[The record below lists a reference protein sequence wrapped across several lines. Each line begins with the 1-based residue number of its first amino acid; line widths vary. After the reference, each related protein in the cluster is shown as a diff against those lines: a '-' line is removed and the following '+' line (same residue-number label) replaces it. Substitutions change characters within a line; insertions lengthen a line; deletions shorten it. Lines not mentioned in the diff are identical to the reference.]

1 MLLRSRNR
9 LKPTEKSLKGN
20 SHPENVFS
28 PENKSSDM
36 KVSVTSHANKML
48 KKMNKSDLQS
58 LVVRLCAEIKRLH
71 KVHYISSLNRKFRN
85 RRLLFSF

>member
-48 KKMNKSDLQS
+48 KKMNKSDYIQS

-71 KVHYISSLNRKFRN
+71 KVHMLIQ
-85 RRLLFSF
+85 